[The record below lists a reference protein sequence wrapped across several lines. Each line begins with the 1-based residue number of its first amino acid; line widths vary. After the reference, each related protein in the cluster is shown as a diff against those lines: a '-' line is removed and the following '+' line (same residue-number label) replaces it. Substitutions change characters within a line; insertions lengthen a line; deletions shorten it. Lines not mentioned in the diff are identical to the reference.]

1 MNADIYKGMCFSSN
15 TDCGVRFSS
24 DITNSVFMKKHH
36 AEKKIPFFLVV
47 LLFGSSFRK
56 LEMANTCLFNYPY
69 IGNKFTMRK
78 GNLNYGFIPTIL
90 NFTREK
96 DKKFQN
102 FG

>member
-36 AEKKIPFFLVV
+36 AKKKILFFLVV
-47 LLFGSSFRK
+47 LVFGSSFRK
-56 LEMANTCLFNYPY
+56 LEMGNTCLFNYPY

-78 GNLNYGFIPTIL
+78 GNLNYGFIPTIF